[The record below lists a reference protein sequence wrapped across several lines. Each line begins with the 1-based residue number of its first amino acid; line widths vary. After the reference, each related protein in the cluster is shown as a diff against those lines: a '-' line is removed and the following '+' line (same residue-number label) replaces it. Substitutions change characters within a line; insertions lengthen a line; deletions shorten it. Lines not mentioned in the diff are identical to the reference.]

1 MKIEEIKNMIF
12 YTYQIDGR
20 GTKKL
25 YIWNLNEKV
34 SYVTTAST
42 RVLRLIEYID
52 SYEKQI
58 IGELKKEALLN
69 LIENCDI
76 LNWDDKYEN
85 VSNNIYGGCGWFL
98 IIETVDG
105 KKIEK
110 RGKNKAPETLKAF
123 QKGLLKIFEEEY
135 KYYNEGIIEFL
146 EKNEDESVKRLAG
159 EIYEK
164 GLGIKSVN
172 LDKAKEVYANNL
184 EDTESMKRLANIY
197 LKESKDEQ
205 DIDKALELFLQAEN
219 RVKNDEF
226 LRDYDVYYKI
236 GCIYYYKEE
245 FEKAIE
251 QLKIAIPEVEDAY
264 KRLIEIYYI
273 LKDYNEIYEYFV
285 DMSNH
290 PCKEELCNL
299 LKGCHKDVIKNLKKM
314 KDKEANFEAIETNI
328 IKTVI
333 NDNIEIIYKKLL
345 IFLIYNIIASEPDES
360 CNIQIYNKYID
371 NTANLWDYEKVYG
384 KFKPNTDV
392 RRIYYELSS
401 FISDDEISS
410 LFKEVGLLIDK
421 YLKKE
426 KNGSLCYIA
435 SEEDVEEYAE
445 KILKKS
451 NFSIFKRRLKI
462 K

>member
-34 SYVTTAST
+34 SYVTIAST

-85 VSNNIYGGCGWFL
+85 VNNNIYGGCGWFL

-146 EKNEDESVKRLAG
+146 EKNEDKSVKRLAG

-164 GLGIKSVN
+164 GLGIKSAN
-172 LDKAKEVYANNL
+172 LDKAKEIYENNS
-184 EDTESMKRLANIY
+184 EDTESMKRLFNIRLNKSGNNIDRI
-197 LKESKDEQ
+197 LKSVMRLEEESY
-205 DIDKALELFLQAEN
+205 DIF
-219 RVKNDEF
+219 
-226 LRDYDVYYKI
+226 YKI
-236 GCIYYYKEE
+236 GCIYYDKKE
-245 FEKAIE
+245 FKKAIE
-251 QLKIAIPEVEDAY
+251 QFKLAVPKVEDAY

-273 LKDYNEIYEYFV
+273 LKDYNAIYKYFI
-285 DMSNH
+285 DMNKQH
-290 PCKEELCNL
+290 HKEKLCSL
-299 LKGCHKDVIKNLKKM
+299 LNGYNKDVIKNLKKM
-314 KDKEANFEAIETNI
+314 KDKEADFEAIKANI

-333 NDNIEIIYKKLL
+333 NNNIEIIYKELL
-345 IFLIYNIIASEPDES
+345 IFLIYNIIAREPDES

-384 KFKPNTDV
+384 DFKPNTDV

-401 FISDDEISS
+401 YISNDEISS

-451 NFSIFKRRLKI
+451 NFSIFKCRPKI